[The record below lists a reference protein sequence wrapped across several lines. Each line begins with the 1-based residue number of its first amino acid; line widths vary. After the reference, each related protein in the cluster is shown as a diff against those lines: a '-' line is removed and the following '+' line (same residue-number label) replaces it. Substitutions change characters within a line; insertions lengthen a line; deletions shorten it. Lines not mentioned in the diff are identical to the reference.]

1 MVANVDTGIDPSLF
15 LRRGN
20 VADSVGFLGP
30 LPRTP
35 TLSASVAGH
44 KAPKHQVTNP
54 PRPEVP
60 DPRRHLV
67 VVDSKTLH
75 IWRAFAQSERS
86 AMHSAS
92 AKMPLQGGA
101 CEGLTRTEVLAE

>member
-67 VVDSKTLH
+67 VVDSKTRH

-92 AKMPLQGGA
+92 AKMPL
-101 CEGLTRTEVLAE
+101 